1 MSTPVK
7 NQIVAT
13 SPAAEKKAKAPRK
26 PTLSAKYSKF
36 LVGNYNM
43 IQMLSA
49 KGLLTDEA
57 VETAYSEIK
66 LFNNIEDQTAFYE
79 ASIEGSKATSK
90 AMKKMV
96 TQRLKPPKAP
106 RAKKAKKEVDPN
118 AQPKAK
124 KPRTKKE
131 TKVAKDTDQDVVAQ
145 LVEAANAPMTPVEG
159 SPPAIEAPAA
169 PVKKTRKPRA
179 KKADVAAVANLNEEL
194 QQADEAPE
202 PAEAQKVAAKEP
214 KAKAA
219 PKEKKPR
226 AKKAKAE
233 PAPAPVAAP
242 VENDDSENEEIQTT
256 EITIG
261 NKTFLIDN
269 ENNLYSIDTHDQVGI
284 FNAELNEVIA

>member
-1 MSTPVK
+1 MSSPIN
-7 NQIVAT
+7 NQIVAA
-13 SPAAEKKAKAPRK
+13 SPVAEKVKAVRK

-36 LVGNYNM
+36 LVANYSI

-66 LFNNIEDQTAFYE
+66 LFESVEDQTAFYE

-90 AMKKMV
+90 TMKKFV

-131 TKVAKDTDQDVVAQ
+131 TKVAKDTEQDIVAQ
-145 LVEAANAPMTPVEG
+145 LVEAANAPMTPIG
-159 SPPAIEAPAA
+159 SPPAV
-169 PVKKTRKPRA
+169 PVEPPVVAKKARKPRA
-179 KKADVAAVANLNEEL
+179 KKADAVATAVAEDIN
-194 QQADEAPE
+194 AAAPAAA
-202 PAEAQKVAAKEP
+202 AEVK
-214 KAKAA
+214 A

-226 AKKAKAE
+226 AKKVKETAPV
-233 PAPAPVAAP
+233 PAPAPVEA
-242 VENDDSENEEIQTT
+242 VENDESEDEEIHTQ

-261 NKTFLIDN
+261 NKTFLIDT
-269 ENNLYSIDTHDQVGI
+269 ENNLYSVDTHDQVGT
-284 FNAELNEVIA
+284 FNADTNEVVAC

>member
-1 MSTPVK
+1 MSTPIK
-7 NQIVAT
+7 NQIVAN

-49 KGLLTDEA
+49 KDLLTDEA

-66 LFNNIEDQTAFYE
+66 LFDNIEDQTAFYE

-96 TQRLKPPKAP
+96 SQRLKPPKAP

-131 TKVAKDTDQDVVAQ
+131 TKVAKDTEQDVVAQ
-145 LVEAANAPMTPVEG
+145 LVEAANAPMTPVG
-159 SPPAIEAPAA
+159 SPPAIEAPAT
-169 PVKKTRKPRA
+169 PVKKVRKPRA
-179 KKADVAAVANLNEEL
+179 KKVAAEVAPVALVFGEDKEE
-194 QQADEAPE
+194 EAAP
-202 PAEAQKVAAKEP
+202 
-214 KAKAA
+214 A

-226 AKKAKAE
+226 AKKAKAKAE
-233 PAPAPVAAP
+233 PAPTPTPTPVEAV
-242 VENDDSENEEIQTT
+242 VENDESEDEEIHTQ

-261 NKTFLIDN
+261 NKTFLIDT
-269 ENNLYSIDTHDQVGI
+269 ENNLYSIDTHDQVGT
-284 FNAELNEVIA
+284 FNAELNVVVAC